1 MTRFWDLDSLHSKRF
16 YYNISL
22 KQGVTEDLKIVSSS
36 GCLLKTDLSDRHF
49 APSGF
54 KYSRLSILSF
64 ELRNTTCQRNS
75 KQMLWPFI
83 SDVVISVWLPV
94 DAAAEPGSRCHPTH
108 TIITSESSGL
118 GRRPS
123 SCSLWMTP
131 LYTAANDAPQANSTN
146 TRSSSEY
153 STHSDQLQNKLC
165 CYWAVWW
172 P

>member
-1 MTRFWDLDSLHSKRF
+1 M
-16 YYNISL
+16 
-22 KQGVTEDLKIVSSS
+22 SSS
-36 GCLLKTDLSDRHF
+36 GCLLKTDFSDRHF
-49 APSGF
+49 ALSSF

-64 ELRNTTCQRNS
+64 DLRNTTCQRNS

-83 SDVVISVWLPV
+83 SDVRIYRCGHFRMTACRCCSWARFMLP
-94 DAAAEPGSRCHPTH
+94 PPH

-153 STHSDQLQNKLC
+153 STHSDQLQSKLC